1 METIIY
7 NRDNWSGETATV
19 VINDDGSFKDSVY
32 GKGTWKLNEI
42 KDTVGSD
49 PDRLFERLEVTLSG
63 SRFTAFKLDD
73 TEWFSGDEEMNRLD
87 DNGIVACLK
96 VASNTM

>member
-1 METIIY
+1 METITY
-7 NRDNWSGETATV
+7 NRENWSGETSTV
-19 VINDDGSFKDSVY
+19 VINNNGTFKDSVY
-32 GKGTWKLNEI
+32 GKGTWKLN
-42 KDTVGSD
+42 
-49 PDRLFERLEVTLSG
+49 RFEDLTGPTGPFEQFEVTVSG
-63 SRFTAFKLDD
+63 HRFTAFKLGD